1 VNDLQDLEKHRLR
14 YIVFQFEQGEEKGTE
29 HIQGYM
35 FLQNPRGLIGMK
47 KINKRAHWSI
57 CKGTPE
63 QNKAYC
69 TKEDTRIPGTE
80 PIELGEFPQKGRRS
94 DIDDMVQTILK
105 GETDELKIAETF
117 GGTYMRT
124 YKGVQ
129 NLIKLSKPKPIPE
142 TLPWEDPVSEST
154 LHWLYGDAGTGKDYR
169 IRVLCAK
176 AGYSRYVHDATQNM
190 WFDNYNGEDAI
201 HLKDFSGAHM
211 TYSVFKQLT
220 DPYRGDYTVQAKGV
234 NGGIK
239 LKAKAIFIS
248 SDRHPIETYKCLR
261 EKENDWKQIER
272 RITKLFKCTYHVEG
286 ATCLDDDN
294 GWTDETGSAP
304 PAKEPEVTRVGFDR
318 VV

>member
-1 VNDLQDLEKHRLR
+1 MR

-35 FLQNPRGLIGMK
+35 FLANPRGLVGMK

-105 GETDELKIAETF
+105 GETDELAIAEKF

-129 NLIKLSKPKPIPE
+129 NLIKLSKPKPVPPPA
-142 TLPWEDPVSEST
+142 PWDNKEPT
-154 LHWLYGDAGTGKDYR
+154 MHLCWLYGNAGTGKDYR
-169 IRVLCAK
+169 VQAICYDKQMTV
-176 AGYSRYVHDATQNM
+176 YSHDSSQGN
-190 WFDNYNGEDAI
+190 WFDNYNGEQAI
-201 HLKDFSGAHM
+201 HFKDFKGNHM
-211 TYSVFKQLT
+211 SYGMFKQFT
-220 DPYRGDYTVQAKGV
+220 DPFRKDYYAQSKNV
-234 NGGIK
+234 NGGVK
-239 LKAKAIFIS
+239 LLNNYTFITTDS
-248 SDRHPIETYKCLR
+248 HPIETWKLLR
-261 EKENDWKQIER
+261 EEQNKWDQVAR
-272 RITKLFKCTYHVEG
+272 RIGMLLHCEYHVEG
-286 ATCLDDDN
+286 PGCLES
-294 GWTDETGSAP
+294 GFVEETGWEP
-304 PAKEPEVTRVGFDR
+304 PEPKKKETEVTKVGFDR
-318 VV
+318 VI